1 MIERT
6 IRFLFPMSGGP
17 QFGLSVRLIFRVRR
31 GFRSSVAAR
40 VLFEMAAAAA
50 AAAVSASSLL
60 FAVRVRNKP
69 DERGTLLLIHHLGHS
84 SFLKV
89 FLSGGLRD
97 SHLLSADSVH
107 SSLFPHCQC
116 FKRRFPPPRCRRPS
130 PMSMAASAS
139 TASQVASFVSLSVG
153 GEKREKEQRATV
165 K

>member
-1 MIERT
+1 
-6 IRFLFPMSGGP
+6 
-17 QFGLSVRLIFRVRR
+17 
-31 GFRSSVAAR
+31 
-40 VLFEMAAAAA
+40 MAAAV
-50 AAAVSASSLL
+50 VSASSLL

-69 DERGTLLLIHHLGHS
+69 DERGTLLIHHLGHS

-107 SSLFPHCQC
+107 SSLFPHCRC

-139 TASQVASFVSLSVG
+139 TASQVASFVSLSVCRW
-153 GEKREKEQRATV
+153 REKGERTTRNCEMRREGRRRARRERGGGWDAKHTCTFLPPRSFLARSVDLVQRRS
-165 K
+165 